1 MKKHYTFV
9 PLKDNELM
17 LFRKALM
24 SSLWF
29 RPVFC
34 ILALLFLGWLGFS
47 YRFVLTASPLCLI
60 WYTLAVL
67 FVLSEAYGE
76 IRRLSFISHLKKS
89 ALLPYFHASKA
100 D

>member
-1 MKKHYTFV
+1 
-9 PLKDNELM
+9 M

-34 ILALLFLGWLGFS
+34 ILALLSLAGSVFPTV
-47 YRFVLTASPLCLI
+47 FVLTASPLCLI

-67 FVLSEAYGE
+67 FCPV
-76 IRRLSFISHLKKS
+76 
-89 ALLPYFHASKA
+89 
-100 D
+100 